1 MTDIKIY
8 EPLWGSW
15 YVDEKLGEGS
25 FGKVYKVHKEEFGRT
40 YEAAVK
46 IISIPQSDAD
56 ILQAKSEG
64 LNDESA
70 RSYFQAFVTDIIQEI
85 DLMSAFRGS
94 SNVVSLEDHTVIES
108 KGKIGWDILIRM
120 ELLDTLSSYVTKKPM
135 TQAEVVKL
143 GIHICRA
150 LELCAKHN
158 TIHRDIK
165 PDNIFVSQYG
175 DYKLGD
181 FGIARQI
188 ERTMSGLSKKGTYQY
203 MAPEV
208 FRGGEYGASVDIYSL
223 GIVMYRFLNKNRAPF
238 LPTFPEPITPRD
250 REDSLLRRMNGEPIP
265 PIQGINEE
273 LNSIILR
280 ACAYDRHER
289 FKNVFE
295 MKKALEALPD
305 SISVLS
311 SPIIVSSDYT
321 NHDNNSNEIDY
332 YIASRTVFTS
342 TNKYEN
348 TDEKTEIVF
357 SRRTVP
363 PTNQPRTDK
372 QNESNIKVPEK
383 ILKILTILSSTCFG
397 ILALLTFFSNSSNDI
412 FAFFPLYLLCIS
424 QCVLKFRN
432 KVTNY
437 SFILYL
443 TCYLLFSILIDFQL
457 FDYYSLIFVL
467 CLLPLLTLNEH
478 KLRIIHCVIMIT
490 CTIIFGLLLLHT
502 SRATHYTFVTGAT
515 AIPFLTLL
523 SAPISLL
530 LGNTKNK
537 EQYQNRDALS
547 NKNIIGVALLVSL
560 QFFTFVLFAIY
571 ATGYF
576 KNTQLLYY
584 ILDANFPGF
593 SPDRFSWWTYGRFI
607 GILLQFLA
615 FASLTALAVA
625 SITPETFLHAAE
637 KNNLR
642 KITLSTII
650 ITAIIT
656 AIITLLVIIRI
667 I

>member
-15 YVDEKLGEGS
+15 YVDEQLGEGS
-25 FGKVYKVHKEEFGRT
+25 FGKVYKVHKEEFSRI

-46 IISIPQSDAD
+46 IISIPQSEAD

-85 DLMSAFRGS
+85 DLMSAFRGN
-94 SNVVSLEDHTVIES
+94 SNVVSLEDHTVIEN
-108 KGKIGWDILIRM
+108 KEKIGWDILIRM

-135 TQAEVVKL
+135 TQAEVIKL

-208 FRGGEYGASVDIYSL
+208 FRGGEYGASVDTYSL

-238 LPTFPEPITPRD
+238 LPAFPDPITPRD

-273 LNSIILR
+273 LNSIVLK
-280 ACAYDRHER
+280 ACAYDRKER

-295 MKKALEALPD
+295 MKQALENIHA
-305 SISVLS
+305 STSTLS
-311 SPIIVSSDYT
+311 SPIIISSEFQNPETDNDNDEEDY
-321 NHDNNSNEIDY
+321 E
-332 YIASRTVFTS
+332 ASRIDFVS
-342 TNKYEN
+342 DYEN
-348 TDEKTEIVF
+348 TDEKTDIIF
-357 SRRTVP
+357 SHNKIP
-363 PTNQPRTDK
+363 PDEQQATE
-372 QNESNIKVPEK
+372 QNEPEIKISQK
-383 ILKILTILSSTCFG
+383 FLSILTALSSTCFG
-397 ILALLTFFSNSSNDI
+397 LLAILTLFSNTAKDI
-412 FAFFPLYLLCIS
+412 FIFVPLYAFCLC

-432 KVTNY
+432 KVINY

-443 TCYLLFSILIDFQL
+443 TGYLLLSVLINFQF
-457 FDYYSLIFVL
+457 FDYYFLIFVL
-467 CLLPLLTLNEH
+467 CLLPLIASNNQ
-478 KLRIIHCVIMIT
+478 KLGIVHCATMVI
-490 CTIIFGLLLLHT
+490 CSAIFGSLILQT
-502 SRATHYTFVTGAT
+502 SKATHYTYVIGTI
-515 AIPFLTLL
+515 AIPFLMLI
-523 SAPISLL
+523 SSPISLL
-530 LGNTKNK
+530 LMETKPHN
-537 EQYQNRDALS
+537 ENNS
-547 NKNIIGVALLVSL
+547 SIKNIIGVALLISL
-560 QFFTFVLFAIY
+560 QFFLFIVY
-571 ATGYF
+571 IIGYMT
-576 KNTQLLYY
+576 KAQVLYY

-593 SPDRFSWWTYGRFI
+593 SPERFSWWDSGRCI
-607 GILLQFLA
+607 GILLQFCA
-615 FASLTALAVA
+615 FSSLFSIATA
-625 SITPETFLHAAE
+625 SITPTKFLHMISTI
-637 KNNLR
+637 NLR
-642 KITLSTII
+642 KISI
-650 ITAIIT
+650 ITIM
-656 AIITLLVIIRI
+656 IITLITALTILLVTIQII
-667 I
+667 